1 MTQEKKISV
10 SISLS
15 PEIVEYLKRF
25 KAIAE
30 FRHQN
35 RSQIVTYIIEE
46 FVKSDLSPI
55 KAVTAA
61 QDYAVENG

>member
-1 MTQEKKISV
+1 MSKEKKISL
-10 SISLS
+10 SISVS
-15 PEIVEYLKRF
+15 PEIIEHIKRF

-30 FRHQN
+30 FRNQN

-55 KAVTAA
+55 KSIPVV
-61 QDYAVENG
+61 QDYAVEKG